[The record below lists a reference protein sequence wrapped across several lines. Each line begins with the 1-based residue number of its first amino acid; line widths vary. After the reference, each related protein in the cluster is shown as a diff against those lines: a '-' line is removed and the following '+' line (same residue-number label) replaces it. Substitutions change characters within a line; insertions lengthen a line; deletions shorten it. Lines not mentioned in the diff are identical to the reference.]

1 MEISWLGHACFRLKG
16 TNTTLLTDPYAP
28 ETGYDLGKPAA
39 DIVTVSHAHPGHS
52 FVSGVTGNCKIIRGP
67 GEYEIGGVS
76 LIGIPSFHDAEEG
89 RQRGRN
95 TIYVI
100 EMDGLRLCHLGDLGH
115 SLKAE
120 RIEEIGNIDIL
131 FLPVGEI
138 STLEVPQAAEL
149 VRRLEPSLV
158 IPMHY
163 GTEALKRPLAPLER
177 YLKETGVKEA
187 PVQPRL
193 AITRNKLPET
203 TQVCR
208 LEYRPA

>member
-16 TNTTLLTDPYAP
+16 ASTALLTDPYAP

-52 FVSGVTGNCKIIRGP
+52 FVAGVAGKYKIIRGP

-95 TIYVI
+95 VIYVI

-120 RIEEIGNIDIL
+120 KVEEIGNIDIL
-131 FLPVGEI
+131 FLPVGEV
-138 STLEVPQAAEL
+138 STLEVPLAAEL
-149 VRRLEPSLV
+149 VRRLEPRLV

-163 GTEALKRPLAPLER
+163 GTEALKRTLAPLER
-177 YLKETGVKEA
+177 YLKETGGKEA

-193 AITRNKLPET
+193 VITRNKLPDT
-203 TQVCR
+203 TQVYR